1 MDLKRIVFKNI
12 FLKSFSKVYANL
24 MLEISLD
31 YFKTI
36 FNPFFQNVS
45 QIPNILI
52 LRIRALLAI
61 KKAKFHFMSGQTKS
75 FLTESS
81 GATTFKL
88 NMPFAQP

>member
-61 KKAKFHFMSGQTKS
+61 KNFS
-75 FLTESS
+75 FKGKNGALFLDYQELT
-81 GATTFKL
+81 GL
-88 NMPFAQP
+88 IM